1 MGTAAGSGKV
11 GRLEGK
17 VALITG
23 AARGQG
29 AAEATLFAEQGAAV
43 LLGDIR
49 DELGRD
55 QAEQIAKSGGTARY
69 LSLDVTEAEQW
80 GDAVAYAESQ
90 FGKLDILINNAGVAT
105 FSGAVD
111 TSDEEWRHNI
121 GVNQTGSFYGLRACI
136 PAMQRS
142 GGGSIVNIAS
152 CFAFAAVPGYFAY
165 QASKG
170 AVVMMTKAA
179 AVEYA
184 THNIRVN
191 TICPGLI
198 ITPMTETEPR
208 DAVEANI
215 RETPLGRAG
224 EDIEIAY
231 GALYLASDESSFVT
245 GTELIIDGGYLAH

>member
-1 MGTAAGSGKV
+1 MG

-23 AARGQG
+23 ASRGQG
-29 AAEATLFAEQGAAV
+29 AAEATLFAEEGASV

-49 DELGRD
+49 DELGREHAD
-55 QAEQIAKSGGTARY
+55 HITESGGTARY
-69 LSLDVTEAEQW
+69 LPLDVTEAEQW
-80 GDAVAYAESQ
+80 SDAVAYAEAE
-90 FGKLDILINNAGVAT
+90 FGKLDVLVNNAGVAT

-111 TSDEEWRHNI
+111 TSDEEWQHNV
-121 GVNQTGSFYGLRACI
+121 GVNQTGIFYGLRACI
-136 PAMQRS
+136 PVMQRT

-184 THNIRVN
+184 ERNVRVN

-224 EDIEIAY
+224 TDIEIAY
-231 GALYLASDESSFVT
+231 GALFLASDESSFVT

>member
-1 MGTAAGSGKV
+1 MTA

-29 AAEATLFAEQGAAV
+29 AAEATLFAEQGASV
-43 LLGDIR
+43 VLGDIR
-49 DELGRD
+49 DELGRE
-55 QAEQIAKSGGTARY
+55 QAERIAESGGTARY
-69 LSLDVTEAEQW
+69 LPLDVTDADQW
-80 GDAVAYAESQ
+80 SDAVAYAEAE
-90 FGKLDILINNAGVAT
+90 FGKLDVLVNNAGVAT

-111 TSDEEWRHNI
+111 TSDEEWHHNVSI
-121 GVNQTGSFYGLRACI
+121 NQTGIFYGLRACV
-136 PAMQRS
+136 PAMQRY
-142 GGGSIVNIAS
+142 GGGSVVNIAS

-184 THNIRVN
+184 PDSVRVN
-191 TICPGLI
+191 TICPGLV
-198 ITPMTETEPR
+198 ITPMTETEPP

-224 EDIEIAY
+224 EAIEIAY
-231 GALYLASDESSFVT
+231 GALFLASDEASFVT
-245 GTELIIDGGYLAH
+245 GTELVIDGGYLAH

>member
-1 MGTAAGSGKV
+1 MA

-29 AAEATLFAEQGAAV
+29 AAEATLFAEEGASV
-43 LLGDIR
+43 ILGDIR
-49 DELGRD
+49 DELGREH
-55 QAEQIAKSGGTARY
+55 AAKITESGGTARY
-69 LSLDVTEAEQW
+69 LPLDVTGAEQW
-80 GDAVAYAESQ
+80 SDAVAYAEAK
-90 FGKLDILINNAGVAT
+90 FGRLDVLVNNAGVAT

-111 TSDEEWRHNI
+111 TSDEEWQHNV
-121 GVNQTGSFYGLRACI
+121 GVNQTGIFYGLRACI
-136 PAMQRS
+136 PAMQRT

-184 THNIRVN
+184 ERNIRVN

-198 ITPMTETEPR
+198 LTPMTETEPR
-208 DAVEANI
+208 EAVEANI

-224 EDIEIAY
+224 KDIEIAY
-231 GALYLASDESSFVT
+231 GALFLASDESSFVT

>member
-1 MGTAAGSGKV
+1 MA

-29 AAEATLFAEQGAAV
+29 AAEATLFAEEGASV

-55 QAEQIAKSGGTARY
+55 HADQITQSGGTARY
-69 LSLDVTEAEQW
+69 LPLDVTEAEQW
-80 GDAVAYAESQ
+80 SAAVAYAEAE
-90 FGKLDILINNAGVAT
+90 FGKLDVLINNAGVAT

-111 TSDEEWRHNI
+111 TSDEEWQHNV
-121 GVNQTGSFYGLRACI
+121 GVNQTGIFYGLRACI
-136 PAMQRS
+136 PAMQRT
-142 GGGSIVNIAS
+142 GGGSIVNVAS

-184 THNIRVN
+184 ERNIRVN

-208 DAVEANI
+208 EAVEANI

-224 EDIEIAY
+224 KDIEIAY
-231 GALYLASDESSFVT
+231 GALFLASDESSFVT

>member
-1 MGTAAGSGKV
+1 MA

-23 AARGQG
+23 GARGQG
-29 AAEATLFAEQGAAV
+29 AAHGGLFAQEGACV

-49 DELGRD
+49 DDLGEA
-55 QAEQIAKSGGTARY
+55 QAASLREGGHRVLYTH
-69 LSLDVTEAEQW
+69 LDVTSDDDW
-80 GDAVAYAESQ
+80 RRAVACAQSE
-90 FGKLDILINNAGVAT
+90 FGKLDVLVNNAGVAE
-105 FSGAVD
+105 FAGAVD
-111 TSDEEWRHNI
+111 ATDAEWNHVI
-121 GVNQTGSFYGLRACI
+121 GVNQTGVFYGMRASI
-136 PAMQRS
+136 PAIQGA

-152 CFAFAAVPGYFAY
+152 CFALAAVPGYFAY

-184 THNIRVN
+184 AQNIRVN

-198 ITPMTETEPR
+198 ITPMTETEPPE
-208 DAVEANI
+208 AVEANI

-224 EDIEIAY
+224 QEMEVAY

-245 GTELIIDGGYLAH
+245 GTELVIDGGYLAH

>member
-1 MGTAAGSGKV
+1 MAD
-11 GRLEGK
+11 RLEGK

-29 AAEATLFAEQGAAV
+29 AAEATLFAEHGATV

-55 QAEQIAKSGGTARY
+55 RAKQIAGTGATARY
-69 LSLDVTEAEQW
+69 LGLDVTQADQWDEA
-80 GDAVAYAESQ
+80 VSYAESE
-90 FGKLDILINNAGVAT
+90 FGKLDVLVNNAGVAT

-111 TSDEEWRHNI
+111 TSDEEWQHNV
-121 GVNQTGSFYGLRACI
+121 GVNQTGIFYGLRACI
-136 PAMQRS
+136 PAMQRA
-142 GGGSIVNIAS
+142 GGGSVVNIAS

-184 THNIRVN
+184 ERNIRVN

-198 ITPMTETEPR
+198 MTPMTETEPP
-208 DAVEANI
+208 DAVDANI

-224 EDIEIAY
+224 TDIEIAY
-231 GALYLASDESSFVT
+231 GALYLASDEASFVT

>member
-1 MGTAAGSGKV
+1 MAD
-11 GRLEGK
+11 RLEGK

-29 AAEATLFAEQGAAV
+29 AAEATLFAEHGATV

-55 QAEQIAKSGGTARY
+55 RAKQIAGTGATARY
-69 LSLDVTEAEQW
+69 LGLDVTQADQWDEA
-80 GDAVAYAESQ
+80 VSYAESE
-90 FGKLDILINNAGVAT
+90 FGKLDVLVNNAGVAT

-111 TSDEEWRHNI
+111 TSDEEWQHNV
-121 GVNQTGSFYGLRACI
+121 GVNQTGIFYGLRACI
-136 PAMQRS
+136 PAMQRA
-142 GGGSIVNIAS
+142 GAGSVVNIAS

-184 THNIRVN
+184 ERNIRVN

-198 ITPMTETEPR
+198 MTPMTETEPP
-208 DAVEANI
+208 DAVDANI

-224 EDIEIAY
+224 KDIEIAY
-231 GALYLASDESSFVT
+231 GALVP
-245 GTELIIDGGYLAH
+245 GVR

>member
-1 MGTAAGSGKV
+1 MP

-29 AAEATLFAEQGAAV
+29 AAEARLFAEEGAAV
-43 LLGDIR
+43 LLCDIR
-49 DELGRD
+49 DELGRETAD
-55 QAEQIAKSGGTARY
+55 QIAASGGTARY
-69 LSLDVTEAEQW
+69 RPLDVTDAEQW
-80 GDAVAYAESQ
+80 SGAVSYVEEE
-90 FGKLDILINNAGVAT
+90 FGKLDVLVNNAGVAT

-111 TSDEEWRHNI
+111 TSDEEWDHCV
-121 GVNQTGSFYGLRACI
+121 GVNQRGIFYGLRACI
-136 PAMQRS
+136 PAMKRN

-152 CFAFAAVPGYFAY
+152 CFAFGAVPGYFSY

-184 THNIRVN
+184 KDNIRVN

-198 ITPMTETEPR
+198 ITPMTETEPP

-224 EDIEIAY
+224 EDVEIAY
-231 GALYLASDESSFVT
+231 GALFLACGESSFVT